1 MGFKIVFYKQKKHYL
16 GRLAKDI
23 LFHFGYICS
32 RLKIIIKSVYP
43 SYLHFMF
50 KIQVV

>member
-23 LFHFGYICS
+23 LFHFGYIYNQ
-32 RLKIIIKSVYP
+32 LKIIIKSAYP

-50 KIQVV
+50 KIRAV